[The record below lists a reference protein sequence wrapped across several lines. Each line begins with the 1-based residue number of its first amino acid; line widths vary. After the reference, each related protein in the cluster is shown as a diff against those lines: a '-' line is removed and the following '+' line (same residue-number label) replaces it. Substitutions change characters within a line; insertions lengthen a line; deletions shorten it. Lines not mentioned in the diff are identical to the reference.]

1 MVKRDNEEKRPNGD
15 AQIIWGMDNKESVSQ
30 PFGAGPWTGGKD

>member
-1 MVKRDNEEKRPNGD
+1 MKKEGQMLMLRLSEVWTIK
-15 AQIIWGMDNKESVSQ
+15 AGMSQ